1 MFYDCQSV
9 LLTLCEMNKEAIHL
23 IGTNGYHEKLE
34 NERFSVSG
42 SRCRPNFKLEI
53 FTSSFG
59 RLRQRN
65 VLKLNVKYYSFSLN
79 KVIISLIFGVVA
91 AVALV
96 VY

>member
-1 MFYDCQSV
+1 MFYDCQSM
-9 LLTLCEMNKEAIHL
+9 LLTSCEMNEESIHL
-23 IGTNGYHEKLE
+23 IDTNGYHEKLE

-42 SRCRPNFKLEI
+42 SRCRQDLKFEVV
-53 FTSSFG
+53 TSSFG

-65 VLKLNVKYYSFSLN
+65 VFNVQCFSFSLN
-79 KVIISLIFGVVA
+79 KVIISLIFDIVA

>member
-9 LLTLCEMNKEAIHL
+9 LLTLCEMNEEAIHL
-23 IGTNGYHEKLE
+23 IGTNGDHEKLE

-42 SRCRPNFKLEI
+42 SRCRQDLKFEI
-53 FTSSFG
+53 VTSSFG

-65 VLKLNVKYYSFSLN
+65 VFSVQCFSFSLN
-79 KVIISLIFGVVA
+79 KVIISLPFGVVA